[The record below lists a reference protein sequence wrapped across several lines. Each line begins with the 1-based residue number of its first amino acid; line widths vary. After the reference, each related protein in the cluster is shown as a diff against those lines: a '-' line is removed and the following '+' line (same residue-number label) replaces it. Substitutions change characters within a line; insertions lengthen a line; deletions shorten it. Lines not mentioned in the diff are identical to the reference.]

1 MRYKK
6 RKTSIAFLLTGIL
19 VIMNVLFGCGSSG
32 ESTTQSAPDRD
43 ELVLDES
50 NFYDPSKIITITGWF
65 EDEYTQNLMAYLAEK
80 YPDYDFEY
88 HYISKTSYEEITDSK
103 LASKYATDIVM
114 VNPAMAKRHGQ
125 NGYLVN
131 LTQYCEE
138 FTENAKESFMH
149 NGEIYAIPST
159 SEYQCTFYNRT
170 IFENSGQKMPSS
182 FAGYLDLC
190 DYIQNK
196 MGIKPLSV
204 GLKDPERAA
213 DSAIAYLISGYL
225 ASDQGKTFGERLARG
240 EASFSKEL
248 QPALTRWREI
258 VSHKILTKEMCIMDS
273 KAAIKEF
280 AQEESFMYIGSVED
294 YNQIMELNP
303 NIRIGTVASF
313 SERKGFPVIIG
324 GCNCGFA
331 VNIYSKNI
339 SIATEIVADL
349 ATEEGQRALW
359 RDRMGS
365 RTYLKDVSF
374 ENPSTFDGLRP
385 TLSAGRVFSPWN
397 EWGEYSSQIY
407 NLFGEEMQRV
417 IAGDRTIEVALKV
430 IDDKVKT
437 IQKQN

>member
-1 MRYKK
+1 MRNKK
-6 RKTSIAFLLTGIL
+6 RKSSIVFLLTGML
-19 VIMNVLFGCGSSG
+19 VIMNVLFGCGSSD
-32 ESTTQSAPDRD
+32 ESTGQFASERN
-43 ELVLDES
+43 ELILKKDD
-50 NFYDPSKIITITGWF
+50 FFDPSRSISITGWF

-80 YPDYDFEY
+80 YPEYNFEY
-88 HYISKTSYEEITDSK
+88 QYISKTSYEEITDSK
-103 LASKYATDIVM
+103 LASKYAADIVM
-114 VNPAMAKRHGQ
+114 VNPAMAKKHGQ
-125 NGYLVN
+125 SGYLVN
-131 LTQYCEE
+131 LTQYCEG
-138 FTENAKESFMH
+138 FTEAARESFMH

-159 SEYQCTFYNRT
+159 SEYQCTFYNRE
-170 IFENSGQKMPSS
+170 IFEKSGQKMPSS
-182 FAGYLDLC
+182 FDGYLDLC
-190 DYIQNK
+190 DYVRIE

-225 ASDQGKTFGERLARG
+225 ASEQGKSFGSRLAKG

-258 VSHKILTKEMCIMDS
+258 VRHKVLTKEMCIMDS
-273 KAAIKEF
+273 RAAIKEF
-280 AQEESFMYIGSVED
+280 ANEESFMYIGSIED
-294 YNQIMELNP
+294 YNRIMELNP

-331 VNIYSKNI
+331 VNAFSRNI
-339 SIATEIVADL
+339 SVATEIVAHL

-359 RDRMGS
+359 SDRVGS
-365 RTYLKDVSF
+365 RTYLESVSF
-374 ENPSTFDGLRP
+374 ENPPTFDGLRP

-407 NLFGEEMQRV
+407 SLFGEEMQRV
-417 IAGDRTIEVALKV
+417 IAGDRTVDVALKV

-437 IQKQN
+437 IQEQN